1 VIYDHLNA
9 VTNALARPSSTNNP
23 AIHHQFIPLH
33 QAHNQAL
40 TTQTRTISA
49 ITTTSSQTPKHANK
63 MAERAPSPTPSE
75 RSRLDTAAK
84 AKEQEEQS
92 KLPYKWTQTIADLEV
107 TIEVPGNFKGKDL
120 DVKIRKDGVKAGIK
134 GQDAVIEV
142 CEMVYWG

>member
-1 VIYDHLNA
+1 MTD
-9 VTNALARPSSTNNP
+9 
-23 AIHHQFIPLH
+23 
-33 QAHNQAL
+33 
-40 TTQTRTISA
+40 
-49 ITTTSSQTPKHANK
+49 
-63 MAERAPSPTPSE
+63 RAPSPTPSE
-75 RSRLDTAAK
+75 RSRLDAAAK

>member
-1 VIYDHLNA
+1 L
-9 VTNALARPSSTNNP
+9 STNNP
-23 AIHHQFIPLH
+23 TIHHQFIPL
-33 QAHNQAL
+33 QAHKQAL

-49 ITTTSSQTPKHANK
+49 ILTNTPAHTFKHKK
-63 MAERAPSPTPSE
+63 MTDRAPSPTPSE
-75 RSRLDTAAK
+75 RSRLDAAAK